1 MAVIAEN
8 ERAEHRQLPCL
19 SRLAGPEDL
28 PVLAIFER
36 ELARLSFPEDPIL
49 DLEYHTEKL
58 RRALEREPEGM
69 IVQTIARDDAP
80 AGDEIAAWL
89 WLSTKRTLATSEPY
103 GVLRSLYVRRPYRR
117 HGLALSLA
125 EYALRY
131 FQQRGVKKIMAK
143 VHAGNAP
150 ALQVLR
156 HIGFEPLHTTLEY
169 RLAPGSPYFFD
180 EDEEDEDG

>member
-1 MAVIAEN
+1 MADGNRRDVPALE
-8 ERAEHRQLPCL
+8 CV
-19 SRLAGPEDL
+19 SRLATAEDL

-49 DLEYHTEKL
+49 DLDYHAEKL
-58 RRALEREPEGM
+58 RRAMAREPEGM
-69 IVQTIARDDAP
+69 VVETVAATGVP

-89 WLSTKRTLATSEPY
+89 WLMTKRTLATSEAY

-131 FQQRGVKKIMAK
+131 FAARDVKKIVAK
-143 VHAGNAP
+143 VHAENRP
-150 ALQVLR
+150 ALRVLR
-156 HIGFEPLHTTLEY
+156 RVGFEPLHTTLQF
-169 RLAPGSPYFFD
+169 RLEPGSPYLFD
-180 EDEEDEDG
+180 EDGEIDVQ

>member
-1 MAVIAEN
+1 MTMTEN
-8 ERAEHRQLPCL
+8 GDTRRPAPECV
-19 SRLAGPEDL
+19 SRLACAEDL

-49 DLEYHTEKL
+49 DLDYHTGKL

-69 IVQTIARDDAP
+69 IVQTVVSAAAP

-89 WLSTKRTLATSEPY
+89 WLSTKRTLATAEPY
-103 GVLRSLYVRRPYRR
+103 GVLRSLYVRRSYRR

-131 FQQRGVKKIMAK
+131 FARAGVKKIMAK
-143 VHAGNAP
+143 VHTGNAP
-150 ALQVLR
+150 AVQVLR
-156 HIGFEPLHTTLEY
+156 RAGFHPLHTTLEF
-169 RLAPGSPYFFD
+169 RLEPGAPYFFEADGDLD
-180 EDEEDEDG
+180 EG

>member
-1 MAVIAEN
+1 MAGDEDTRSVTIE
-8 ERAEHRQLPCL
+8 CV
-19 SRLAGPEDL
+19 SRPAAAGDL

-49 DLEYHTEKL
+49 DLEYHTDKL
-58 RRALEREPEGM
+58 QRAMEREPEGM
-69 IVQTIARDDAP
+69 IVQCVSAEDAP

-89 WLSTKRTLATSEPY
+89 WLSTRTTLATAEVY
-103 GVLRSLYVRRPYRR
+103 GVLRSLYVRQRYRR

-131 FQQRGVKKIMAK
+131 FASRDVKKVVAK

-156 HIGFEPLHTTLEY
+156 QIGFEPLHTTLEL
-169 RLAPGSPYFFD
+169 RLEPGAPYFLNGD
-180 EDEEDEDG
+180 EDQPDDG

>member
-1 MAVIAEN
+1 MSDEQAV
-8 ERAEHRQLPCL
+8 EHRNLPCI
-19 SRLAGPEDL
+19 SRLACAEDL

-58 RRALEREPEGM
+58 RRAMEREPEGM
-69 IVQTIARDDAP
+69 IVQTIATDDAP

-89 WLSTKRTLATSEPY
+89 WLSTKRTLATAEPY

-131 FQQRGVKKIMAK
+131 FAGRGVKKIVAK

-169 RLAPGSPYFFD
+169 RLAPGAPYFFD
-180 EDEEDEDG
+180 EDEENGDG

>member
-1 MAVIAEN
+1 VSNDEVI
-8 ERAEHRQLPCL
+8 EHRNLPCV
-19 SRLAGPEDL
+19 SRLACVADL

-36 ELARLSFPEDPIL
+36 ELARLAFPEDPIL
-49 DLEYHTEKL
+49 DLEYHAEKL
-58 RRALEREPEGM
+58 RRAMEREPEGM
-69 IVQTIARDDAP
+69 IVQTIVTESAP

-89 WLSTKRTLATSEPY
+89 WLSTRRTLATAEPY

-131 FQQRGVKKIMAK
+131 FAQRGVKKIMAK

-150 ALQVLR
+150 AVQVLR

-169 RLAPGSPYFFD
+169 RLAPGEPYLFD
-180 EDEEDEDG
+180 EDEDNGDG

>member
-1 MAVIAEN
+1 MAEN
-8 ERAEHRQLPCL
+8 AGGEVRNLECV
-19 SRLAGPEDL
+19 SRLACPEDL

-36 ELARLSFPEDPIL
+36 ELARLAFPEDPIL
-49 DLEYHTEKL
+49 DLKYHEEKL

-69 IVQTIARDDAP
+69 IVQTIVTADAP

-89 WLSTKRTLATSEPY
+89 WLCTKRTLATSEPY

-125 EYALRY
+125 EYAVRY
-131 FQQRGVKKIMAK
+131 FAQRGVKKIMAK

-156 HIGFEPLHTTLEY
+156 HVGFEPLHTTLEY
-169 RLAPGSPYFFD
+169 RLAPGSPYFFE
-180 EDEEDEDG
+180 EDEEDGED